1 MRRCHQ
7 RRVVPARCFFLLL
20 CAAFSVV
27 VPAASGQ
34 VTVTGQISL
43 IDRATGKPL
52 PDSSEVVEWL
62 APLSGADAKPALV
75 RQQDLR
81 LVQRHKTFEPH
92 LLVVQAGS
100 MVQFPN
106 DDPFFHNVFSLFEG
120 KRFDLG
126 LYEAGSTR
134 SVHFDKPGICYLFC
148 NIHPEMSAV
157 IVVVATPYFGVSNRT
172 GQVSILNVTAGPYQL
187 RVWNE
192 RSLPKD
198 LDSLTRRL
206 SISEGSHTLEVT
218 SLAVNPK
225 QTTTHK
231 NKYGRDYDSAAPPN
245 ALYTQP

>member
-1 MRRCHQ
+1 MRQCYQ
-7 RRVVPARCFFLLL
+7 RRVVPLLCFLLL
-20 CAAFSVV
+20 CIARSVA
-27 VPAASGQ
+27 VPAACGQ

-52 PDSSEVVEWL
+52 PDSSEVVVWL
-62 APLSGADAKPALV
+62 TPLSGAGAKLPLV
-75 RQQDLR
+75 RQQGLR

-100 MVQFPN
+100 MVEFPN

-134 SVHFDKPGICYLFC
+134 SVLFDKPGICYLFC

-157 IVVVATPYFGVSNRT
+157 IVVVATPYFAVSDRA
-172 GQVSILNVTAGPYQL
+172 GQVSIPNVTAGPYQL

-206 SISEGSHTLEVT
+206 SISGGSHTLEVT